1 MMRAWVRPPRTD
13 PRDCEVVLRMLPDD
27 DVDRALETMRGW
39 PEHRPTPLRR
49 LTGAARRAR
58 VAHVIYKDESTRFG
72 AGSFKAA
79 GAAYAVQCALEEATS
94 AGRPPPTLCCATDGN
109 HGRAVAWAARR
120 AGCGAVVYLPQH
132 ALSERERRI
141 RELGARTVRIDGTYD
156 VAVERVR
163 ADAARHGW
171 VVVSDTSD
179 RADDA
184 GALRVMAGYAL
195 IVEEIMAAL
204 DGEPPPTHA
213 FLQAGVGTMAAAVA
227 AQLARRL
234 GDATP
239 RIVVVE
245 PATAAC
251 VLLSLETG
259 RVTPA
264 VGALDT
270 RMDCLAA
277 GRVSASAWPILREW
291 TDAAIA
297 IDDVASDRALGHA
310 TSGALGPLLDVGPSG
325 IAGVAGLL
333 ALEEED
339 AVRAALSLDA
349 TSRVLVIG
357 TEESMP
363 TATAGT

>member
-1 MMRAWVRPPRTD
+1 MRVWIRPARTR
-13 PRDCEVVLRMLPDD
+13 PRDFGVVGRMLPDD
-27 DVDRALETMRGW
+27 EVQRALEAMRGW
-39 PEHRPTPLRR
+39 PEHRPTSLRR
-49 LTGAARRAR
+49 LDGAARRAG
-58 VAHVIYKDESTRFG
+58 VAEVIYKDESTRFG

-79 GAAYAVQCALEEATS
+79 GSAYAVQRALEVAAAEGSRA
-94 AGRPPPTLCCATDGN
+94 PTLCCATDGN

-120 AGCGAVVYLPQH
+120 AGCHAVIYLPQH
-132 ALSERERRI
+132 ALPERERRI
-141 RELGARTVRIDGTYD
+141 RELGARVVRIDGTYD

-163 ADAARHGW
+163 ADAARQGW
-171 VVVSDTSD
+171 IVVSDTSD

-184 GALRVMAGYAL
+184 GVLRVMAGYAL
-195 IVEEIMAAL
+195 IVEEIMEAL
-204 DGEPPPTHA
+204 DGERAPTHA

-234 GDATP
+234 GDAAP
-239 RIVVVE
+239 RIVTVE
-245 PATAAC
+245 PAAAAC

-259 RVTPA
+259 RDSSA
-264 VGALDT
+264 DGALDT

-297 IDDVASDRALGHA
+297 IDDDACVRALGDA
-310 TSGALGPLLDVGPSG
+310 TSGAFGPLLDVGPSG

-349 TSRVLVIG
+349 SSRVLVIG
-357 TEESMP
+357 TEEAMP
-363 TATAGT
+363 TDPAG